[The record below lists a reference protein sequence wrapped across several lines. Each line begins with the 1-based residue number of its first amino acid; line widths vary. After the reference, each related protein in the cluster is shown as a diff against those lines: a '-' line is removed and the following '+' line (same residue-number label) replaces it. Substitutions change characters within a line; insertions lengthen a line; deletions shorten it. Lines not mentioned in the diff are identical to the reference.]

1 MTVLSIHN
9 LNVTF
14 STEGGDLHALKDVSF
29 EVPERRIV
37 GIVGESG
44 CGKSTLLSLIA
55 GFDTP
60 DGGDIR
66 VGNKSLISLN
76 ARQADVYRRQHLG
89 VVFQSF
95 NLLDCYN
102 VWDNVAFTARLK
114 GNYDPAYQQQLL
126 NRLGLAEHHQQP
138 VTSLSGGEQ
147 QRVAIARALSHQ
159 PDLLLAD
166 EPTGNLDEQTS
177 EQVCSL
183 LFDEC
188 RQRNIALLVV
198 THSPMVAAQAD
209 CHYLLS
215 HGILH
220 RQDSK

>member
-1 MTVLSIHN
+1 M
-9 LNVTF
+9 LNVNAISKCYDGQPHPLLSQLSLTLA
-14 STEGGDLHALKDVSF
+14 SGESAS
-29 EVPERRIV
+29 IQ
-37 GIVGESG
+37 GESG

-60 DGGDIR
+60 DSGDIR
-66 VGNKSLISLN
+66 VGDKSLTSLN
-76 ARQADVYRRQHLG
+76 ARQADAFRRQHLG

-114 GNYDPAYQQQLL
+114 GNYNPAYQQELL
-126 NRLGLAEHHQQP
+126 DRLGLADHQHQA

-188 RQRNIALLVV
+188 RQRNIALLLV
-198 THSPMVAAQAD
+198 THSPVVAARAD
-209 CHYLLS
+209 SHYLLS
-215 HGILH
+215 HGMLH